1 MKAPDH
7 HLPDHPACAM
17 SVSLPASAEAALAGP
32 GIATLTTLRPD
43 RSPHVVP
50 VRFTWDR
57 AAGLARVM
65 TIGSRQKA
73 RNLIENPGSRAAL
86 CQVTGSR
93 WITLE
98 GPARVTGDPRRV
110 AEGVRRYSRRYSS
123 APPDPPGL
131 VVIEM
136 DVDRAMSLG
145 Y

>member
-1 MKAPDH
+1 MEAPDH
-7 HLPDHPACAM
+7 HLPEQPPCAM
-17 SVSLPASAEAALAGP
+17 SVSLPASAEAALAEP
-32 GIATLTTLRPD
+32 YIATLTTLRPD

-57 AAGLARVM
+57 AVGLARVM
-65 TIGSRQKA
+65 TIASRQKA
-73 RNLIENPGSRAAL
+73 RNLIENPDSRAAL
-86 CQVTGSR
+86 CQVAGSR

-98 GPARVTGDPRRV
+98 GPAQVTGDPRRV

-123 APPDPPGL
+123 APPSPPGL

-136 DVDRAMSLG
+136 EVDRAMSLG